1 MKKLEVRSRAR
12 TRIMRCVVPSD
23 GDALSGGCMPGTTI
37 IGSGRHVPATRVTN
51 DQLSRVMDTSDAWIR
66 PRSGIVQRHY
76 AAEGEGV
83 SDLAVPAAERALESA
98 GIDKREIDYVIFAT
112 MTPEHVFPGSGAL
125 FGAKLGIPGV
135 PALDIRQ
142 QCAAMPF
149 SFQLADSLIGSGAA
163 RTVMIVGAE
172 AHAGF
177 MPYAWDV
184 LLGESDRQLTEEE
197 WTFAT
202 KHRGTAV
209 LFGDGAGALIVREA
223 GTPGRGFLAAA
234 NHSDG
239 RAADQIWVPGG
250 MFTRRHY
257 WNASVDSHVP
267 TMKGKDLFK
276 SAVTLLPRTV
286 REVCDK
292 ARVTLDEI
300 DWFVAHQAN
309 DRINASVR
317 QSLGVPEEKVP
328 SNIAD
333 YGNTSAGTIPIL
345 VDEMRR
351 DGRLK
356 EGQLVCFLALGAG
369 LNWGAALMR
378 L

>member
-1 MKKLEVRSRAR
+1 
-12 TRIMRCVVPSD
+12 
-23 GDALSGGCMPGTTI
+23 MPGTTI

-66 PRSGIVQRHY
+66 PRSGIAQRHY

-149 SFQLADSLIGSGAA
+149 SFQLADGLIGSGAA

>member
-1 MKKLEVRSRAR
+1 
-12 TRIMRCVVPSD
+12 
-23 GDALSGGCMPGTTI
+23 MPGTTI

-51 DQLSRVMDTSDAWIR
+51 DQLARIMDTSDAWIR
-66 PRSGIVQRHY
+66 PRSGIAQRHY

-83 SDLAVPAAERALESA
+83 SDLAVPAAERALEAA

-149 SFQLADSLIGSGAA
+149 SFQLADGLIGSKAA

-184 LLGESDRQLTEEE
+184 LLGQSDRELTEEE
-197 WTFAT
+197 RELAT

-209 LFGDGAGALIVREA
+209 LFGDGAGVLIVREA
-223 GTPGRGFLAAA
+223 STPGRGFLAAA

-257 WNASVDSHVP
+257 WDASVDSHIP

-276 SAVTLLPRTV
+276 SAVTLLPRAV

-292 ARVTLDEI
+292 AGVELDQI

-317 QSLGVPEEKVP
+317 QSLGVPEHKVP

-351 DGRLK
+351 DGRLQ

-378 L
+378 M

>member
-1 MKKLEVRSRAR
+1 
-12 TRIMRCVVPSD
+12 
-23 GDALSGGCMPGTTI
+23 MPGITI
-37 IGSGRHVPATRVTN
+37 VGSGRHVPGTPILN
-51 DQLSRVMDTSDAWIR
+51 DQLSKVMDTSDEWIR
-66 PRSGIVQRHY
+66 PRSGIEQRHY
-76 AAEGEGV
+76 VAEGEGV
-83 SDLAVPAAERALESA
+83 SDLAVPAAQKALESA
-98 GIDKREIDYVIFAT
+98 GVDKSEIDYVIFAT

-149 SFQLADSLIGSGAA
+149 SFQLADGLIGAGAA
-163 RTVMIVGAE
+163 RTVLVVGAE

-184 LLGESDRQLTEEE
+184 LLGESDREFSDEEKD
-197 WTFAT
+197 FAT

-209 LFGDGAGALIVREA
+209 LFGDGAGALVVRKSEKA
-223 GTPGRGFLAAA
+223 GHGFLGAA

-250 MFTRRHY
+250 MFTKRHY
-257 WNASVDSHVP
+257 WGASVDSHVP
-267 TMKGKDLFK
+267 AMKGKDLFK
-276 SAVTLLPRTV
+276 SAVTLLPRAV
-286 REVCDK
+286 REVCEK
-292 ARVTLDEI
+292 AGVTLDDI
-300 DWFVAHQAN
+300 DWFIAHQAN

-317 QSLGVPEEKVP
+317 QSLGVPVEKVP
-328 SNIAD
+328 SNIAK
-333 YGNTSAGTIPIL
+333 YGNTSAATIPIL

-351 DGRLK
+351 DGRLLP
-356 EGQLVCFLALGAG
+356 GQLVCFLALGAG

-378 L
+378 I

>member
-1 MKKLEVRSRAR
+1 MPA
-12 TRIMRCVVPSD
+12 T
-23 GDALSGGCMPGTTI
+23 MPGTTI
-37 IGSGRHVPATRVTN
+37 IGSGRHVPGTPVTN
-51 DQLSRVMDTSDAWIR
+51 DQLSRVMDTSDEWIR
-66 PRSGIVQRHY
+66 PRSGIAQRHY
-76 AAEGEGV
+76 AGEGEGV
-83 SDLAVPAAERALESA
+83 SDLAVPAAQKALEA
-98 GIDKREIDYVIFAT
+98 ANVDRAEIDYIIFAT

-142 QCAAMPF
+142 QCAAMPY
-149 SFQLADSLIGSGAA
+149 SFQLADGLIASGAA
-163 RTVMIVGAE
+163 RTVMVVGAE

-184 LLGESDRQLTEEE
+184 LLGQSDRELTDEEKD
-197 WTFAT
+197 FAT

-209 LFGDGAGALIVREA
+209 LFGDGAGALVLRKA
-223 GTPGRGFLAAA
+223 GTAGPAGAPRGFLGAA

-250 MFTRRHY
+250 MFTQRHY
-257 WNASVDSHVP
+257 WNASSDSHVP
-267 TMKGKDLFK
+267 AMKGKDLFK
-276 SAVTLLPRTV
+276 SAVTLLPRAV
-286 REVCDK
+286 REVCEK
-292 ARVTLDEI
+292 TGVTLEQI

-317 QSLGVPEEKVP
+317 HSLGVPVEKVP
-328 SNIAD
+328 SNIAN

-351 DGRLK
+351 DGRLQ

-378 L
+378 M